1 MDYALIVEK
10 GPDAGKRFPLSREGV
25 SVGRAS
31 QNAVALT
38 DSELS
43 RQHCRLEFRGEAL
56 WVADMASA
64 NGTRVN
70 GAEVREAELKVGDT
84 VEVGASVLRVEN
96 VGQVSRLAADSQPAS
111 QETCATLETGATLV
125 DLGLSSG
132 NAEAG
137 GAVSGR
143 HVMRLVLT
151 GVATVGLLLALA
163 VAGMFLTKP
172 SAPNVAPLAVAE
184 ALQGLEVHFVKLEG
198 SPQNVFRYELSLSPE
213 GVLRVAIDD
222 VVQSRH
228 VRRESERPVPEAIL
242 RDVTHAIEQLGF
254 FALEE
259 SLTGVP
265 RENMF
270 TQADMTVVSGV
281 RAKRVRILNRPEPE
295 AFRTVRERLETFA
308 RNELGLW
315 AVEFSKEQLEAMA
328 EESLQLARRRV
339 MEREIKTGNLFE
351 ATQKFRECMYY
362 LETVEPK
369 PDFYDEAARELRAAE
384 KLLTETYETWNV
396 DADRFIKLKE
406 WERATEVLRRIMEW
420 IPNQND
426 ERYRDAERRLLD
438 VEARLRALKKRR

>member
-1 MDYALIVEK
+1 
-10 GPDAGKRFPLSREGV
+10 
-25 SVGRAS
+25 VGRSS

-38 DSELS
+38 DGELS
-43 RQHCRLEFRGEAL
+43 RQHCRFEFRAEAL
-56 WVADMASA
+56 WVSDLASA

-84 VEVGASVLRVEN
+84 VEVGSSVLRVTE
-96 VGQVSRLAADSQPAS
+96 AAGEVPSV
-111 QETCATLETGATLV
+111 V
-125 DLGLSSG
+125 DLGLSPDK
-132 NAEAG
+132 AEAG
-137 GAVSGR
+137 SAVSGR

-151 GVATVGLLLALA
+151 GVVTVGLLLALA
-163 VAGMFLTKP
+163 VVGTIMTKP
-172 SAPNVAPLAVAE
+172 SVPTVAPLSPAE
-184 ALQGLEVHFVKLEG
+184 ALQGLEIHFVRLEG
-198 SPQNVFRYELSLSPE
+198 SPQNVFRYELSLTPE

-228 VRRESERPVPEAIL
+228 VRRESERPVPESVL
-242 RDVTHAIEQLGF
+242 RDVAHTIDQSGF

-259 SLTGVP
+259 TLTGVP
-265 RENMF
+265 RENRVE
-270 TQADMTVVSGV
+270 QADMTVVSGV
-281 RAKRVRILNRPEPE
+281 RAKRVRILNRPEPD

-328 EESLQLARRRV
+328 EESLQLARRKV

-369 PDFYDEAARELRAAE
+369 PDFYGEAARELRSAE
-384 KLLTETYETWNV
+384 ALLTERHEEWSV
-396 DADRFIKLKE
+396 DADRYIKLKE